1 VTLHDLLETYRM
13 TAISGST
20 AVYGI
25 VGSPVGH
32 SVSPAMHN
40 AAFQAAHLDAVYL
53 PFDAADVDDFVTFAQ
68 AMKLRGASVTIP
80 FKVSLCERVDEAY
93 SVARRIGA
101 INTIRIVDGR
111 WLGGN
116 TDASGFL
123 RPLQER
129 RVPLEGVRASVL
141 GAGGSAR
148 AVAIALAPSGV
159 DVTVHARNRARAE
172 EVAMIVS
179 GKVGAWPPEPGSWDL
194 LVNCTP
200 VGNYPRVAETPIAKE
215 LLAGGRLVYDLIYNP
230 TVTALLRDA
239 EEMGCE
245 TIGGLDML
253 VAQAHEQF
261 HWWTDIRPPAGVM
274 RTAAMK
280 RLSEFA
286 ANENYVV

>member
-1 VTLHDLLETYRM
+1 
-13 TAISGST
+13 
-20 AVYGI
+20 
-25 VGSPVGH
+25 
-32 SVSPAMHN
+32 
-40 AAFQAAHLDAVYL
+40 
-53 PFDAADVDDFVTFAQ
+53 
-68 AMKLRGASVTIP
+68 
-80 FKVSLCERVDEAY
+80 
-93 SVARRIGA
+93 
-101 INTIRIVDGR
+101 
-111 WLGGN
+111 
-116 TDASGFL
+116 
-123 RPLQER
+123 
-129 RVPLEGVRASVL
+129 
-141 GAGGSAR
+141 
-148 AVAIALAPSGV
+148 
-159 DVTVHARNRARAE
+159 
-172 EVAMIVS
+172 MIVS